1 MDPREHWQ
9 HIYQT
14 NQTEEVS
21 WYQARPV
28 ISLQFM
34 EELQIS
40 KEASIIDIGGGD
52 STFADH
58 LLEKGYK
65 DITVLDISPLALDKA
80 KQRLGEKA
88 GLIKWITGD
97 ITRFN
102 GDRKYDLWHD
112 RAVLHFLTK
121 EQEVEDYFR
130 VASNTV
136 KEKGKIILGTFSVNG
151 PEKCS
156 GLPVQRY
163 SQESL
168 TAKARKFFQKI
179 KCINTEHFT
188 PGNIIQQFIFCSF
201 LKAN

>member
-1 MDPREHWQ
+1 MDLKEHWQ

-14 NQTEEVS
+14 NQSEEVS
-21 WYQARPV
+21 WYQERPA
-28 ISLQFM
+28 ISLQFL

-40 KEASIIDIGGGD
+40 QDASIIDIGGGD

-80 KQRLGEKA
+80 KQRLGKKA
-88 GLIKWITGD
+88 GMIKWIAGD

-121 EQEVEDYFR
+121 EQDVEDYFR
-130 VASNTV
+130 IANNVIN
-136 KEKGKIILGTFSVNG
+136 KQGKIILGTFSVNG

-156 GLPVQRY
+156 GLLVQRY
-163 SQESL
+163 GEESI
-168 TAKARKFFQKI
+168 TAKTRKFFQKI
-179 KCINTEHFT
+179 KCIHTEHFT
-188 PGNIIQQFIFCSF
+188 PANIIQQFIFCSF